1 MNRVLIDTNV
11 YSAFKLGEP
20 AVVQAFRTFEF
31 IGIDTTVIGELLAGF
46 GSGKKAGEN
55 GKALQA
61 FIDTPRVHFLPHDF
75 NTAEYYSVVVCQL
88 RRNGKPI
95 PTNDV
100 WIAASA
106 FRHGLALY
114 TYDKHFESVQGLALV
129 RTELK

>member
-1 MNRVLIDTNV
+1 MNRVLIDTNI

-20 AVVQAFRTFEF
+20 SVVLAFRSFEF

-46 GSGKKAGEN
+46 GAGKKAEEN

-61 FIDTPRVHFLPHDF
+61 FVDTPRVHFITHDF

-88 RRNGKPI
+88 RRNGRPI

-106 FRHGLALY
+106 LRHGLALY
-114 TYDKHFESVQGLALV
+114 TNDKHFESVEGLALV
-129 RTELK
+129 RP